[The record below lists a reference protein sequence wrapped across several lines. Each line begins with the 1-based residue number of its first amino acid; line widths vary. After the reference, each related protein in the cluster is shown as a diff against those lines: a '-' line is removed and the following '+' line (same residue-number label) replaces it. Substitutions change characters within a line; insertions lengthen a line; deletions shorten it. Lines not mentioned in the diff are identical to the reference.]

1 MNTKTAETETG
12 TRPPGRAAASGGRSV
27 LSADIRLSGDL
38 NSTGTVEVLGEVTGD
53 IVAQTL
59 IVGGEG
65 RVVGTVR
72 AETLEVRGRL
82 EGRASCVSFTMRSAS
97 QVVAEVNYETLVIE
111 SGAQVDGRFARA
123 KV

>member
-1 MNTKTAETETG
+1 MNTIPETDARGAARPNSG
-12 TRPPGRAAASGGRSV
+12 TRSV

-38 NSTGTVEVLGEVTGD
+38 TSSGTVEVLGEINGD

-72 AETLEVRGRL
+72 AETLEVRGTL
-82 EGRASCVSFTMRSAS
+82 EGKASCVSFTLRAAA
-97 QVVAEVNYETLVIE
+97 QVTAEVNYETLVIE

-123 KV
+123 RKA